1 MRGVRRGKS
10 TGGHLR
16 SEIVRGKSGR
26 TNCRRATKLGPK
38 VRLFKTPVRIVLQP
52 DRARAARAN
61 SLVLWIFDFPLHF
74 RGLYH
79 SGTEGSSIQYGNTD
93 SLAA

>member
-1 MRGVRRGKS
+1 MRRVRRGKS

-38 VRLFKTPVRIVLQP
+38 VRLFKTLVHIVLQP
-52 DRARAARAN
+52 DRTHAARAIAREARQN
-61 SLVLWIFDFPLHF
+61 VSFRDFWLPLAF
-74 RGLYH
+74 LRV
-79 SGTEGSSIQYGNTD
+79 E
-93 SLAA
+93 A

>member
-1 MRGVRRGKS
+1 MDQRQSWNFLTSERSEEVPFLRGVRRGKS

-52 DRARAARAN
+52 DRAHAARAIACEAHKN
-61 SLVLWIFDFPLHF
+61 ARF
-74 RGLYH
+74 R
-79 SGTEGSSIQYGNTD
+79 NF
-93 SLAA
+93 

>member
-38 VRLFKTPVRIVLQP
+38 VRLFKTPVLLARQHE
-52 DRARAARAN
+52 RARAARA
-61 SLVLWIFDFPLHF
+61 IAREARKFAPFGDF
-74 RGLYH
+74 
-79 SGTEGSSIQYGNTD
+79 
-93 SLAA
+93 

>member
-38 VRLFKTPVRIVLQP
+38 VRLFKMPVPTVGFCDP
-52 DRARAARAN
+52 ARTASAI
-61 SLVLWIFDFPLHF
+61 LVLEQKWQNAKWGSDEA
-74 RGLYH
+74 R
-79 SGTEGSSIQYGNTD
+79 TEGPSVYDTNTYNWV
-93 SLAA
+93 L

>member
-1 MRGVRRGKS
+1 MRRGRRGKS

-52 DRARAARAN
+52 DRARAARKIARDARKFTRF
-61 SLVLWIFDFPLHF
+61 VDF
-74 RGLYH
+74 
-79 SGTEGSSIQYGNTD
+79 
-93 SLAA
+93 